1 MAIDELRKI
10 AKKLTRLQRDFDVDM
25 PIEIGVQ
32 KCGLMQMWAQGAS
45 WDAMR
50 MATRYDEGDV
60 VRSIRRALDL
70 CRQYI
75 RASNMP
81 EKVVELCSRVEILI
95 NRDEVREDF

>member
-1 MAIDELRKI
+1 
-10 AKKLTRLQRDFDVDM
+10 
-25 PIEIGVQ
+25 
-32 KCGLMQMWAQGAS
+32 
-45 WDAMR
+45 MR